1 MNADPRSVKQAGL
14 SPDAVGMRGS
24 VQYKAS
30 GEVRETKGAQLRKY
44 AREARGVCV
53 CLCTCMETHCKVD
66 CVTYTF
72 LRSEGLEHSQLLA
85 ELHVIKTKTCTRERE
100 KDLPQNRL

>member
-14 SPDAVGMRGS
+14 CPDAVGMRGLFS
-24 VQYKAS
+24 IKRTVRLEKQKARNY
-30 GEVRETKGAQLRKY
+30 ENMRAQN
-44 AREARGVCV
+44 EARGV

-72 LRSEGLEHSQLLA
+72 LRSEGLAHSQLLA